1 MMLLVLGS
9 ALDDEPSLLATR
21 WRQASRDVA
30 VVTPV
35 DLSRPGWRLRSG
47 RPAESAAALTEG
59 VLAGP
64 DIEGIVAALAIV
76 SPYEL
81 AHIADGD
88 RDYVA
93 QEMSAFL
100 LAWLTELE
108 CPVIDRPTALS
119 LAGCGRSPYEWAAI
133 AHREGIGADPQW
145 SGGTIG
151 VTVVD
156 GRATGHGRDSPL
168 AAAAA
173 SIAAAARRLL
183 VTLRFAEGAA
193 SPTVVGAD
201 PRPEVGDAATAD
213 ALLAWFDRQ

>member
-1 MMLLVLGS
+1 MLLVLGS
-9 ALDDEPSLLATR
+9 ALDDAPALLARR
-21 WRQASRDVA
+21 WQRAGRDVA
-30 VVTPV
+30 VITPA
-35 DLSRPGWRLRSG
+35 DLSRPGWRLRCG
-47 RPAESAAALTEG
+47 RPAESTAALAG
-59 VLAGP
+59 CVLAGP
-64 DIEGIVAALAIV
+64 DIEGIVSALAVV

-100 LAWLTELE
+100 LAWMTELA

-119 LAGCGRSPYEWAAI
+119 LAGCGRSRHEWAAI
-133 AHREGIGADPQW
+133 AHREGIRADPLW
-145 SGGTIG
+145 SGETIG

-156 GRATGHGRDSPL
+156 GRATGHSHDSPL
-168 AAAAA
+168 GAAAVTIAVAA
-173 SIAAAARRLL
+173 GRSL

-193 SPTVVGAD
+193 SPTVVGAHA
-201 PRPEVGDAATAD
+201 RPEVGDDGAAD